1 MSSSTVVTASDW
13 TKGISLSVLASM
25 IGGASKLAIRKS
37 WILEQELERIRT
49 FGEHEAAED
58 YAGELHPGRDDAMDR
73 NDADSILVTAVS
85 TLSQEDDN
93 EDEPLEQPRNAA
105 HATDNGEDG
114 AGHHEQLVEM
124 SANHHIRRHSMSSR
138 AAAATGADAVRMSS
152 GSSTSSLRQRL
163 SLLVSRKTSHGNANR
178 SFDIGEP
185 DSLMGASSSPY
196 VRAPNSDPARRRRS
210 HEADAPFDSS
220 LSARRLSFAEG
231 RPDPLS
237 IPSFASGRIDNN
249 NISNSNHSAPL
260 ERGNDDPSRS
270 ELTSRRRRSSASSR
284 NPRRGSSSSG
294 SAEQRGCCQSR
305 VWICALRGS
314 GMVGMTFLNPLCGV
328 LAMNFA
334 SPSILAPFSGLTLVW
349 IILFSEALIGERP
362 TPMQVVA
369 ALMIVLGEVVV
380 ALYGDHT
387 NDSGISVEEV
397 VTFPLIC
404 CLSRALALRVG
415 LISQL

>member
-13 TKGISLSVLASM
+13 TKGISLSVLAST

-37 WILEQELERIRT
+37 WILEQELERVRIE
-49 FGEHEAAED
+49 GEHEAVD
-58 YAGELHPGRDDAMDR
+58 YDGELRPGRDDAMDR

-93 EDEPLEQPRNAA
+93 EDEPLEQPGNAA

-114 AGHHEQLVEM
+114 AQAGHHELLVEM
-124 SANHHIRRHSMSSR
+124 RANHHIRRHSMSSR
-138 AAAATGADAVRMSS
+138 AAAGTDAADAARMSS

-210 HEADAPFDSS
+210 HEAAAPFDAS

-237 IPSFASGRIDNN
+237 IPSFSN
-249 NISNSNHSAPL
+249 NSNHSRSDAPL

-270 ELTSRRRRSSASSR
+270 ELTARRRRSSGSSR
-284 NPRRGSSSSG
+284 NPRRGSSAG
-294 SAEQRGCCQSR
+294 TAAQRGCCQSR

-369 ALMIVLGEVVV
+369 ALMIVLGEIVV

-397 VTFPLIC
+397 VTCPLIC
-404 CLSRALALRVG
+404 CLSRALALRAG